1 MFRYGERFDWLSFH
15 YEGFW
20 CSSLAVSFTW
30 PLLNEVLCLDVIECR
45 ILARSFWNPT
55 LALSV
60 TYLTMWPWAKLLPSL
75 TCVCWGKGCGSCL
88 VGWRQGSDGS
98 GALSPICRYS
108 VTVHCFCISTFRQAH
123 KVILWLTVICLVL
136 CCLFFFFLHVLR
148 WIRNI
153 YFNLTSRAGQLGQI
167 CGCLCL
173 QAGVEWCAGR
183 YKEKAWKGEHCRE
196 SSGSK
201 SKDST
206 RTVAELSF
214 WGQEEEVAWRAW
226 RSHQKWCFFVHQL
239 P

>member
-1 MFRYGERFDWLSFH
+1 MPSVFRYGERFDWLSFH

-136 CCLFFFFLHVLR
+136 CCLFFFSCMFLDESE
-148 WIRNI
+148 I
-153 YFNLTSRAGQLGQI
+153 YILI
-167 CGCLCL
+167 
-173 QAGVEWCAGR
+173 WP
-183 YKEKAWKGEHCRE
+183 
-196 SSGSK
+196 
-201 SKDST
+201 
-206 RTVAELSF
+206 AELGSL
-214 WGQEEEVAWRAW
+214 G
-226 RSHQKWCFFVHQL
+226 KFVDAFVYRL
-239 P
+239 V